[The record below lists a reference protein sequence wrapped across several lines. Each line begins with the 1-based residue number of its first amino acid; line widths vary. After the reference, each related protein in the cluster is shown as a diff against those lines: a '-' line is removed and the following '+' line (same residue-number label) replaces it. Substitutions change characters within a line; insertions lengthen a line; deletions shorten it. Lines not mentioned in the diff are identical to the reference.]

1 MAKEI
6 FKIITDE
13 THPIFKEGGTIT
25 THHHTPIETRK
36 RWLKEK
42 EMLEENSNAQDS

>member
-1 MAKEI
+1 MAKGI
-6 FKIITDE
+6 FKIIADE
-13 THPIFKEGGTIT
+13 NHPIFEEGWTIT
-25 THHHTPIETRK
+25 THNHIPIETRK